1 MGMLYL
7 RWLRAEENN
16 HSGQH
21 RAAYDVLAWGLW
33 QESGI
38 RHAWLERQDRGKPFL
53 PMHPQ
58 VHVNVTHCRFLAAAA
73 VDAAP
78 VGVDAEPVRPLRE
91 RVLERA
97 CAREEQDWALS
108 QPDPDYAFIRLWTA
122 KESYVKATGTGI
134 GVPLQEITFTL
145 TEESIRSRM
154 DVGFTQLLLPEHVI
168 TICHKTGKGQ
178 VLTLCP
184 KEEWICWNWI

>member
-1 MGMLYL
+1 MLYL
-7 RWLRAEENN
+7 RQLSAEENN
-16 HSGQH
+16 RSGQH

-33 QESGI
+33 RESGI

-53 PMHPQ
+53 PMYPQ

-97 CAREEQDWALS
+97 CARGEQDWVLS
-108 QPDPDYAFIRLWTA
+108 HPVVDGEGELCKGNRHRHRGAPPGSHLHPDGGEHPEPDERRVHPAA
-122 KESYVKATGTGI
+122 ATGACNYN
-134 GVPLQEITFTL
+134 L
-145 TEESIRSRM
+145 S
-154 DVGFTQLLLPEHVI
+154 
-168 TICHKTGKGQ
+168 
-178 VLTLCP
+178 
-184 KEEWICWNWI
+184 

>member
-1 MGMLYL
+1 MLYL

-53 PMHPQ
+53 PMYPQ

-97 CAREEQDWALS
+97 CARGEQDWVLS

-134 GVPLQEITFTL
+134 GVPLQEVTFTL

-154 DVGFTQLLLPEHVI
+154 DAGFTQLLLPEHVI

>member
-1 MGMLYL
+1 MLYL

-33 QESGI
+33 RESGI

-53 PMHPQ
+53 PMYPQ

-78 VGVDAEPVRPLRE
+78 VGVDAEIAQMAAFLVSDL
-91 RVLERA
+91 A
-97 CAREEQDWALS
+97 S
-108 QPDPDYAFIRLWTA
+108 FTTGAFIPVCGGRVMPA
-122 KESYVKATGTGI
+122 I
-134 GVPLQEITFTL
+134 
-145 TEESIRSRM
+145 
-154 DVGFTQLLLPEHVI
+154 
-168 TICHKTGKGQ
+168 
-178 VLTLCP
+178 
-184 KEEWICWNWI
+184 